1 MAKGISINI
10 GLNTVDPAHYN
21 GWDGRLNACEQ
32 DARDMQAI
40 AESKGFDTKLILTA
54 DATSEAVTSAIR
66 DASGQLQT
74 GDILFV
80 TYSGHGGQVP
90 DTNSDEA
97 ADENGGPKDETWVLY
112 DRQLVD
118 DELYSLWGELQ
129 PGVRVF
135 VLSDSCHSGSVT
147 RDIFEA
153 AVPQI
158 IEKGMIDDDSPRTKD
173 LPSDVQDATYKNNKE
188 LYDQVQSENPDEDEV
203 DVGATVLLI
212 SGCQDNQL
220 SLDGSR
226 NGLFTQTLLG
236 VWNDGSFDGNY
247 RSFWKAIGAKM
258 PPTQTPN
265 YYPVGPENRDYE
277 RQTPLTI

>member
-21 GWDGRLNACEQ
+21 GWDGRLIACEQ

-54 DATSEAVTSAIR
+54 DATSEAVTSSIR
-66 DASGQLQT
+66 DAGGQLKG

-118 DELYSLWGELQ
+118 DELYSLWGELES
-129 PGVRVF
+129 GVRVF

-188 LYDQVQSENPDEDEV
+188 LYDQVQTENPDEDEV